1 MFLAVPLL
9 NSKFSFEKLISLI
22 PIMMGISLT
31 TYGDIL
37 YTKVGLVITFLGT
50 FLASLKTVIT
60 NLMQNGF
67 KHEQNQSKFQ
77 MHPLDLLFRLSPLAF
92 IQCVGYI
99 IYSEEYFEVY
109 KDLWPMPHVW
119 KTIFLIAFNGVIAF
133 GLNVVS
139 FTSNKNVGPLTISV
153 AANIKQVLA
162 ILLSFLFFDL
172 NITLTSFAGIVVAV
186 IGGLLLFLFIVK
198 TYV

>member
-1 MFLAVPLL
+1 M
-9 NSKFSFEKLISLI
+9 I
-22 PIMMGISLT
+22 GIALT

-92 IQCVGYI
+92 VQCVGYI

-109 KDLWPMPHVW
+109 KDLWPMPNVW

-139 FTSNKNVGPLTISV
+139 FTCNKNVGPLTISV

-172 NITLTSFAGIVVAV
+172 NITLTSFTGIVVAV
-186 IGGLLLFLFIVK
+186 IGGLLLF
-198 TYV
+198 YS